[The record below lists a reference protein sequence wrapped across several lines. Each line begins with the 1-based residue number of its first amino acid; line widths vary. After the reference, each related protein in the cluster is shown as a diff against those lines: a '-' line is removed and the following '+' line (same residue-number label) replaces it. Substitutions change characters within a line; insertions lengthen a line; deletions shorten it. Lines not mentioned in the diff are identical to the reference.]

1 MINDR
6 AIRTVTLLDA
16 ADFASSDV
24 KTVIVDLG
32 SYACS
37 EGRFAVQA
45 KAVSVASSGKVD
57 ISMAVSIDSVNYFAP
72 TTAVVIAD
80 VGAAAK
86 QANILPHAPT
96 YVRYVKFTFTEDTG
110 TGSVTGLTA
119 TMLLQ

>member
-6 AIRTVTLLDA
+6 AVRTVKVLDA

-37 EGRFAVQA
+37 ENRFSLQA
-45 KAVSVASSGKVD
+45 KAVSVATAGKVD
-57 ISMAVSIDSVNYFAP
+57 ITMSVSIDGVNYFAP
-72 TTAVVIAD
+72 TTPVVIAD
-80 VGAAAK
+80 VGTAAK
-86 QANILPHAPT
+86 QANFAPHTPT
-96 YVRYVKFTFTEDTG
+96 YARYVKLTFTEDTG

-119 TMLLQ
+119 TMFLQ